1 MGCDAFCPLRLVT
14 AGSRVKYKEKR
25 REDSISPTF
34 PRLFYSCDTTLR
46 GTAFLP
52 PPGTTI
58 GRQGGE
64 GGGGVC
70 LHEHLSWLSC
80 NTQNGAQGCSSPRR
94 DHSSVL
100 NGNEERVIHPP

>member
-34 PRLFYSCDTTLR
+34 PRLFYSCDTTLQ

-52 PPGTTI
+52 PPGMTI

-64 GGGGVC
+64 GGGRFAYM
-70 LHEHLSWLSC
+70 
-80 NTQNGAQGCSSPRR
+80 NTCPG
-94 DHSSVL
+94 SVVIL
-100 NGNEERVIHPP
+100 RMALKAVVLQEETTPLF